1 MSEGELNEQATCN
14 EPLQVRTEGTR
25 QATPSGSPR
34 YLIRGSKGTVVV
46 DGWRKASIGRLGKVV
61 TGTTPSTAARDYYG
75 GDIPFISPS
84 DLGKSLFVDRAERT
98 LTPAGFK
105 QAKAVPPGSILFT
118 CIGATIGKAAIAGR
132 ELATNQQINAVIC
145 DPQEADSTFVYYLL
159 SLRADHIKRLAGA
172 QAIPIVNKS
181 TFEAITAPV
190 PPLPEQRKIAEILR
204 TWDEAIEKLEGL
216 RAAKERQNHALI
228 HALVFGTRQLDR
240 FQTTGEITSY
250 RWFTQP
256 AAWGYESIGKL
267 ANEISERNTDGD
279 KLEVLSCSKHDG
291 FVRSLE
297 YFKKQ
302 VFSSDLVSY
311 KKIWHG
317 DFGFPSNHVEEG
329 SIGLQNLTDIGLVSP
344 IYTVFRFASDKVD
357 PEYAFAVLKTEL
369 YRHIFR
375 MNTSASVDR
384 RGSLRWGAF
393 SKLPFPMPSLAEQQ
407 SIAKVLGASKVELY
421 SLTAE
426 IKALT
431 RQKRGLMQKLLTGEW
446 RVQPD

>member
-1 MSEGELNEQATCN
+1 MADGIRETHGQTAFTASLFGADLPSDWRLVSVGAILTNSQYGLSEPVDSSGNTPIVGMRDISNGAVNLNALACVN
-14 EPLQVRTEGTR
+14 NGGSDWSSMRLKCGDILLNRTN
-25 QATPSGSPR
+25 SPD
-34 YLIRGSKGTVVV
+34 LV
-46 DGWRKASIGRLGKVV
+46 GKVGV
-61 TGTTPSTAARDYYG
+61 VHKDSEAVFASYLVRLT
-75 GDIPFISPS
+75 
-84 DLGKSLFVDRAERT
+84 VDRHLVEPEFVNYWLNT
-98 LTPAGFK
+98 
-105 QAKAVPPGSILFT
+105 SI
-118 CIGATIGKAAIAGR
+118 A
-132 ELATNQQINAVIC
+132 Q
-145 DPQEADSTFVYYLL
+145 
-159 SLRADHIKRLAGA
+159 RALKRLSTRGVS
-172 QAIPIVNKS
+172 QANINPTEFRKHC
-181 TFEAITAPV
+181 PLPL

-204 TWDEAIEKLEGL
+204 TWDEAIEKLEAL

-446 RVQPD
+446 RVQTGCPDQPDLRKIADGQ